1 LNSQLPL
8 QKSQTEKLGG
18 LVVVVLGL
26 ACTIFVGLKIKRKVE
41 EINKAAEKEEE
52 EKAKKVQ

>member
-1 LNSQLPL
+1 LLINSQLPL

-18 LVVVVLGL
+18 LAIVLLGL
-26 ACTIFVGLKIKRKVE
+26 ACTFFVGLKIKRKVE

-52 EKAKKVQ
+52 QK